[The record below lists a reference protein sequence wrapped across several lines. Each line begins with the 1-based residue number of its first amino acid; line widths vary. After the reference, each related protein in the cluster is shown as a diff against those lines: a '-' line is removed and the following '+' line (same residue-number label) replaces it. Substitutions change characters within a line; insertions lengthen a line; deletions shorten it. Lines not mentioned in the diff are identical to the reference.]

1 MKDNSLKKNI
11 IWNTIGVFTLSLT
24 SFVYSLILVRLC
36 NLSITGIWSYSFAIA
51 CTCVTL
57 ASFGGRTYQVTDV
70 KNELS
75 TFTYIS
81 ARYMTVAATL
91 VLVLGFVFIKGFS
104 FDKALIIILLCI
116 FKFCEELSDV
126 YYGVLQKHNK
136 LYVVGKSMFF
146 KSVLNMLL
154 FLIGT
159 YFSRNLLLPVILILI
174 NNFLFI
180 YLYDRRN
187 ALKLEKIDKKF
198 NKTFYIKYFKDNL
211 IICLFL
217 FLATYLVNCPK
228 YVMETYLSD
237 ELQGIYNILVLP
249 ATAVSLVGSFI
260 INPLLVNISKD
271 FAENKINNIKRISN
285 RIIFIL
291 LGFGIITCLGGY
303 ILGRPVFQLI
313 YNFDIKN
320 YMFAFLL
327 IIVGCTFYTISTVLS
342 MILITT
348 RKLIS
353 QLVLNVIL
361 AIFSYVLCVILI
373 KNYSIQG
380 GIYAYLI
387 TMFLRF
393 IIYVFMVNLLKE
405 KKNEEKTSAARISK

>member
-1 MKDNSLKKNI
+1 
-11 IWNTIGVFTLSLT
+11 
-24 SFVYSLILVRLC
+24 
-36 NLSITGIWSYSFAIA
+36 
-51 CTCVTL
+51 
-57 ASFGGRTYQVTDV
+57 
-70 KNELS
+70 
-75 TFTYIS
+75 
-81 ARYMTVAATL
+81 
-91 VLVLGFVFIKGFS
+91 
-104 FDKALIIILLCI
+104 
-116 FKFCEELSDV
+116 
-126 YYGVLQKHNK
+126 
-136 LYVVGKSMFF
+136 
-146 KSVLNMLL
+146 
-154 FLIGT
+154 
-159 YFSRNLLLPVILILI
+159 
-174 NNFLFI
+174 
-180 YLYDRRN
+180 
-187 ALKLEKIDKKF
+187 
-198 NKTFYIKYFKDNL
+198 
-211 IICLFL
+211 
-217 FLATYLVNCPK
+217 
-228 YVMETYLSD
+228 METYLSD